1 LVQLRLVGNKFTG
14 GFPSELCKLVNLSA
28 IELNQNMFTGPLPP
42 EMGNCRRLQ
51 RLHIANNYF
60 TSELPKELGNLS
72 QLVTFNASSNLLTGK
87 IPPEVV
93 NCKMLQRLDLS
104 HNSFSDALPDEL
116 GTLLQLELL
125 RLSENK
131 FSGNIPLALGNL
143 SHLTE
148 LQMGGNSFSG
158 RIPPSLGL
166 LSSLQIG
173 MNLSYNSLTGSI
185 PPELGNLNLL
195 EFLLLNNNHLTGE
208 IPKTFENLSSLL
220 GCNFSYNELT
230 GSLPSGSLFQNMAIS
245 SFIGNKGLCGGPLG
259 YCSGDT
265 SSGSVP
271 QKNMDAPRGRI
282 ITIVAAVVGGV
293 SLILIIVIL
302 YFMRHPTAT
311 ASSVHDKEN
320 PSPESNIYFPLKD
333 GITFQ
338 DLVQATNNFHDSY
351 VVGRGACGTVYK
363 AVMRS
368 GKTIAVKKLAS
379 DREGS
384 SIENSFQAEI
394 LTLGKIRHRNIVKLY
409 GFCYHEGSNLLLYEY
424 LARGSLGELLHGPSC
439 SLEWS
444 TRFMVALGAA
454 EGLAYLH
461 HDCKPIII
469 HRDIKSNNILL
480 DDNFEAHVGDFG
492 LAKVI
497 DMPQSKSMSAV
508 AGSYGYIAPGEPFLN
523 SDLIKLSFFC

>member
-1 LVQLRLVGNKFTG
+1 
-14 GFPSELCKLVNLSA
+14 
-28 IELNQNMFTGPLPP
+28 
-42 EMGNCRRLQ
+42 
-51 RLHIANNYF
+51 
-60 TSELPKELGNLS
+60 
-72 QLVTFNASSNLLTGK
+72 
-87 IPPEVV
+87 
-93 NCKMLQRLDLS
+93 
-104 HNSFSDALPDEL
+104 
-116 GTLLQLELL
+116 
-125 RLSENK
+125 
-131 FSGNIPLALGNL
+131 
-143 SHLTE
+143 
-148 LQMGGNSFSG
+148 
-158 RIPPSLGL
+158 
-166 LSSLQIG
+166 

-271 QKNMDAPRGRI
+271 RKNMDAPRGRI